1 MARRTSIYLT
11 DALDEGVAA
20 AGLPLAEILKRG
32 LASEQQTLTAA
43 QVREIIREEM
53 AVLPDADTLRRIVH
67 DAIRDAAMGG

>member
-32 LASEQQTLTAA
+32 LASEQETLTAA
-43 QVREIIREEM
+43 QIREIVREEM
-53 AVLPDADTLRRIVH
+53 AVLPDADMLRRIVH